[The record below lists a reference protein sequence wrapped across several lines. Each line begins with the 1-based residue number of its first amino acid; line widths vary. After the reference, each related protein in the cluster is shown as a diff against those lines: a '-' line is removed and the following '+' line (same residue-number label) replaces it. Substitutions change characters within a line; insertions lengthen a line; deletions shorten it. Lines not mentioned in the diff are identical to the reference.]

1 MAKSSGGTDSVDD
14 SSDSDIV
21 IISHSQRPPQFEFT
35 FQGPHLQNSETSVT
49 SAGPNSPITR
59 QLKRSDHHTDGPSSS
74 DSPQRKR
81 LKVSTSSLSSQLPPS
96 SSPPQTPMEGNSPG
110 YDVFGKTQ
118 VAATDS
124 DQSGSHKGTLFQ
136 YWARESTEKRAERM
150 QREFEELK
158 GVRER
163 SKLADEH
170 REAERKSRERAQ
182 VRERQQRHREKLRNI
197 KIASGWKPRQKRVSC
212 TSLQL

>member
-1 MAKSSGGTDSVDD
+1 M
-14 SSDSDIV
+14 
-21 IISHSQRPPQFEFT
+21 
-35 FQGPHLQNSETSVT
+35 TST
-49 SAGPNSPITR
+49 GPNSPIMC

-96 SSPPQTPMEGNSPG
+96 SSPPQTPIEGNSPG

-124 DQSGSHKGTLFQ
+124 DQSGHKRTLFQ
-136 YWARESTEKRAERM
+136 YWAQESTEKWAERM

-158 GVRER
+158 GVWER
-163 SKLADEH
+163 SQLADEC
-170 REAERKSRERAQ
+170 REVERKSREWAQ
-182 VRERQQRHREKLRNI
+182 VREHQQRHRESFVISKSLLVGNLD
-197 KIASGWKPRQKRVSC
+197 KSGWAAPPFNYDY
-212 TSLQL
+212 